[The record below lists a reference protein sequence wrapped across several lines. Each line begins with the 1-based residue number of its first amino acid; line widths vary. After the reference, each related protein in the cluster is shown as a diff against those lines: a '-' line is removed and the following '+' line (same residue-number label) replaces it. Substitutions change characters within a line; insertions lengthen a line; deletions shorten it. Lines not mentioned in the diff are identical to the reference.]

1 MKYVIKNLSSF
12 IRKDRLI
19 FMIIILCILC
29 SSVALNFSYGLYYNY
44 NTEKT
49 EYEID
54 LNSLVPTIAEG
65 KTLTKGDLE
74 KISLSLSEDTL
85 SAMEVIYAEAEIREY
100 PIMDYGTMYMR
111 YTIKNGKFQICET
124 TRKAFEE
131 DGQLK
136 KGRYI
141 TNDEEKSGA
150 NVAIISVDAQE
161 INENLKTEA
170 GKIKVFDKEYEI
182 IGEYSGAGACP
193 IVPFLT
199 VPDDLK
205 LNGIGFI
212 FYKNITRKQYQ
223 EITKASYDI
232 APDVLIFEELQFPD
246 DDTIMVYNNIIMIA
260 AFISIISAVNVA
272 CVYSYI
278 IRKRSR
284 DIAIMRMTGC
294 TRKKLIEIYLGECMT
309 LAVALYAV
317 GFGLYMYLLKNVLAG
332 LFSYIS
338 ESVNI
343 KVFLLI
349 FITYLLITTII
360 MVINISSIIS
370 KTIKESLSRGGV

>member
-1 MKYVIKNLSSF
+1 MKYVIKNLSTI

-19 FMIIILCILC
+19 FMIILLCILC

-44 NTEKT
+44 KTEKR

-85 SAMEVIYAEAEIREY
+85 SAMEVIYAEAEIPDY

-111 YTIKNGKFQICET
+111 YTIKNGQFQICET

-131 DGQLK
+131 EGQLK

-150 NVAIISVDAQE
+150 KVAIVSVDAQE
-161 INENLKTEA
+161 KNESLMTEA
-170 GKIKVFDKEYEI
+170 DRLKLFGTKYEI
-182 IGEYSGAGACP
+182 IGEYSGAGSCP

-199 VPDDLK
+199 APEE
-205 LNGIGFI
+205 LNLDGIGFI

-223 EITKASYDI
+223 EITKVSQDI

-246 DDTIMVYNNIIMIA
+246 EDTIMLYNNIIMIS
-260 AFISIISAVNVA
+260 AFISIISAVNIA
-272 CVYSYI
+272 CVYSYL

-284 DIAIMRMTGC
+284 DIAIMKMIGC
-294 TRKKLIEIYLGECMT
+294 TRKKLIIIYLGESMT
-309 LAVALYAV
+309 LAVTVYAV
-317 GFGLYMYLLKNVLAG
+317 GFGLYMFLLKNVLSD

-338 ESVNI
+338 ESANI
-343 KVFLLI
+343 KAFILI
-349 FITYLLITTII
+349 FVTCLLITTII
-360 MVINISSIIS
+360 MAINLSSVIS
-370 KTIKESLSRGGV
+370 KTIKESLSKGGV